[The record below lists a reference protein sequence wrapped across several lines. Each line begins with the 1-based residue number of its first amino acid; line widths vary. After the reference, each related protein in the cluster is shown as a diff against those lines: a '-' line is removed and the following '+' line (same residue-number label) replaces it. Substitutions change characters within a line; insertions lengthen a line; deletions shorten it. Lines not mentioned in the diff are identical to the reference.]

1 MKIYN
6 ISVKTVSKAELG
18 LTVGNTT
25 HIGLPEGYIKNW
37 EKRQYIDTNLNI
49 YFSKKKQI
57 LNVKTKI

>member
-6 ISVKTVSKAELG
+6 ISVKTVQAELG

-37 EKRQYIDTNLNI
+37 EKRQYIDTFKYL
-49 YFSKKKQI
+49 FFKKKQI
-57 LNVKTKI
+57 LNVKTKT